1 MTDFYDVEELLT
13 SLGIGEA
20 AVTVLSPRGVPTPLA
35 ATRLIAP
42 DSSMNPMP
50 DTDFAAR
57 IAASP
62 LQAKYGTVVD
72 RDSAYERIT
81 TRLANA
87 RAAAAQAAAAQ
98 QMPPTSAGGLN
109 SPGMTPA
116 QQRREIQRQVRE
128 AKAAQRAAERE
139 RKRLEAE
146 AKRDARARQR
156 SIDNAIRTS
165 GRVVTSRAGQ
175 SILRGVFDTI
185 FGGGRR

>member
-1 MTDFYDVEELLT
+1 M
-13 SLGIGEA
+13 S
-20 AVTVLSPRGVPTPLA
+20 
-35 ATRLIAP
+35 
-42 DSSMNPMP
+42 
-50 DTDFAAR
+50 
-57 IAASP
+57 
-62 LQAKYGTVVD
+62 
-72 RDSAYERIT
+72 
-81 TRLANA
+81 
-87 RAAAAQAAAAQ
+87 
-98 QMPPTSAGGLN
+98 PTSAGGLN